1 MILHFSCGINSQN
14 QHFSWGTNTLKL
26 HFSWG
31 TCCIKDAR
39 PCVSTRYTRYEL
51 CIKIYFPKHSALLPG
66 VQAGSRKSDSLATS
80 NRDRLR

>member
-1 MILHFSCGINSQN
+1 MILHFSWGINSYN
-14 QHFSWGTNTLKL
+14 QHFSWGTNALKL

-39 PCVSTRYTRYEL
+39 PCVSTNYKL

-66 VQAGSRKSDSLATS
+66 VRADSRRSDSLATS